1 MTTASASASA
11 SASAPMLGTPLSPR
25 RGGGGGGGGMDGSTA
40 ASASSASSSRRA
52 NIQVCVR
59 LRPILPSDAPRT
71 SRPSPSS
78 SAATGSAAGGGARSR
93 ASRLP
98 TPTKRGTTRP
108 RPGASAGAGAGAGGG
123 ANANSSA
130 NSSAATARFA
140 RTTESASHRTD
151 AADEPT
157 TTTTSTSSNGTGN
170 KLALIPAW
178 EVTSSSSASP
188 SSGSGSGSGST
199 NATATDAPT
208 TDTIYQN
215 PATNP
220 DPSRTSAY
228 SFDRVFGPATPT
240 SRLYAS
246 AVSDVVRASMEGYHG
261 SVFAYGQTSTGKTH
275 TMTGTGDD
283 PGIVPLAVR
292 ECFRYIQRSADAHA
306 ANALVEDEDEE
317 EEDDDDEGNREYLLR
332 VSYLEIYNESIVD
345 LLAPP
350 PVPGPRGAGV
360 PYSSSTAGGGGGGI
374 RIFESKAEGV
384 VVRGLREEVVTSPE
398 QVFALLATGEA
409 RRRTGSTALNRAS
422 SRSHS
427 IFRLIVESRA
437 RDAGGSRGNG
447 GRSRSRSRR
456 GSSAGAGGGAGGG
469 DDDSVRSGAS
479 ASTAGGAGGPVR
491 VSSLSLVDLA
501 GSESVKASGASGARA
516 KEGQFINKSLLTLG
530 HVIYKLSELSSAKAE
545 RGALSMSTKH
555 IPYRDSK
562 LTRLLQPSLSG
573 NAQICII
580 CNVSPLERNL
590 EESHNTL
597 KFGLRAKKIKQ
608 NASIN
613 EVVDDRTLLQNYR
626 EEIEALKQQLRE
638 AKEAQATL
646 QKERDEAVVS
656 SPAPLDADDEDIQT
670 LVGAIQNLEK
680 LILRK
685 ATVKGTAEKPRV
697 PADKNGGGRR
707 RDHLDRTSSF
717 FASGN
722 FESLLI
728 DDDDEEMNGDNDDDT
743 APRTPTT
750 RRNLN
755 KSVFEVSDLNTEAN
769 PDDDEDDED
778 DGDDGMITELHRIQ
792 ALLGSVLKK
801 TKSITTPSRPTM
813 ANAFSA
819 QNTPNRDEEV
829 ELLRSQLK
837 EQEVATS
844 LRKAD
849 TSFLQSQLQE
859 KDSLLQE
866 VSKILDAVE
875 KRQVELEKA
884 NSRMRQELV
893 EKNAT
898 IEYQSR
904 QIEKLA
910 SSATAGG
917 KDDDEDLFDD
927 LV

>member
-1 MTTASASASA
+1 
-11 SASAPMLGTPLSPR
+11 
-25 RGGGGGGGGMDGSTA
+25 
-40 ASASSASSSRRA
+40 
-52 NIQVCVR
+52 
-59 LRPILPSDAPRT
+59 
-71 SRPSPSS
+71 
-78 SAATGSAAGGGARSR
+78 
-93 ASRLP
+93 
-98 TPTKRGTTRP
+98 
-108 RPGASAGAGAGAGGG
+108 
-123 ANANSSA
+123 
-130 NSSAATARFA
+130 
-140 RTTESASHRTD
+140 
-151 AADEPT
+151 
-157 TTTTSTSSNGTGN
+157 
-170 KLALIPAW
+170 
-178 EVTSSSSASP
+178 
-188 SSGSGSGSGST
+188 
-199 NATATDAPT
+199 
-208 TDTIYQN
+208 
-215 PATNP
+215 
-220 DPSRTSAY
+220 
-228 SFDRVFGPATPT
+228 
-240 SRLYAS
+240 
-246 AVSDVVRASMEGYHG
+246 
-261 SVFAYGQTSTGKTH
+261 
-275 TMTGTGDD
+275 MTGTPDD

-292 ECFRYIQRSADAHA
+292 ECFRYIRSANAHA
-306 ANALVEDEDEE
+306 NNSVDGD
-317 EEDDDDEGNREYLLR
+317 EEDDDDEEESNREYLLR
-332 VSYLEIYNESIVD
+332 VSYLEIYNETIQD

-360 PYSSSTAGGGGGGI
+360 PYSNSTAAGGGGGGGSTI

-384 VVRGLREEVVTSPE
+384 VVRGLREEVVTSSE

-427 IFRLIVESRA
+427 IFRLIIESRA
-437 RDAGGSRGNG
+437 RNGNSG
-447 GRSRSRSRR
+447 GRTSRR
-456 GSSAGAGGGAGGG
+456 GSAVVDGSSPARSVGRGNGGGG

-479 ASTAGGAGGPVR
+479 VSTAGGAGGPVR

-530 HVIYKLSELSSAKAE
+530 HVIYKLSEMSSAKAE

-613 EVVDDRTLLQNYR
+613 EVVDDRTLLHNYR
-626 EEIEALKQQLRE
+626 EEIEALKRQLRE
-638 AKEAQATL
+638 AKEAQAAL

-656 SPAPLDADDEDIQT
+656 SPAAAPLDADDEDIQT
-670 LVGAIQNLEK
+670 LVEAIQNLEK

-685 ATVKGTAEKPRV
+685 ATVKGTVEKPRA
-697 PADKNGGGRR
+697 PSEKNGGGSR
-707 RDHLDRTSSF
+707 RDHLDRTGSF

-728 DDDDEEMNGDNDDDT
+728 DDDDDEKNGDINNDR

-755 KSVFEVSDLNTEAN
+755 KSVFEVSDLNAEAS
-769 PDDDEDDED
+769 PDDDDE
-778 DGDDGMITELHRIQ
+778 DDGMITELHRIQ
-792 ALLGSVLKK
+792 GLLGSVLKK

-813 ANAFSA
+813 ANASSA

-849 TSFLQSQLQE
+849 SSFLQSQLQE
-859 KDSLLQE
+859 KDALLQE

-884 NSRMRQELV
+884 NSRMRQDLA

-904 QIEKLA
+904 QIEKLR
-910 SSATAGG
+910 SCTTAG